1 MTPHPAKRP
10 VSDHF
15 LDQLP
20 ARLEAAL
27 ASTER
32 GYLTS
37 VTLDVPMP
45 DFPTPVELP
54 DESIFWSRPAQGHFR
69 LGVGRALRLAF
80 AGVDRFEQLDQRLRE
95 LESDWSRGDDVPGVF
110 LGFAFSPVQQV
121 QRDWAPL
128 ANTLALVPRV
138 VIDRGPLGCRLT
150 FSCRAD
156 EDRDDVMAHWL
167 DGAGAIVRAFD
178 PDTVIANSA
187 PIVLREIPGAEAD
200 WLARVGRAL
209 DEIRSG
215 KLDKL
220 VLTRRIRM
228 LTSRPL
234 RPGAVLAWLGDR
246 YNDCTLFSFRES
258 DMALVGVSP
267 ERLLSIRD
275 GAVLADALAGS
286 APRLTP
292 PEEDRIAGEMLL
304 KEIKAQHEHAVVV
317 DDIIGALRPDCVSV
331 SACQA
336 PSLLKLPTVQHLWS
350 QVHGQLREGVRPL
363 ALISRLHPT
372 PAVGGTPREQALT
385 WLQDHGETRWGWY
398 TGGVGWLDGNGAE
411 VSVVLRCGL
420 LNGATADL
428 FAGAGI
434 VAGSVPETE
443 LDETRWKLDALREAL
458 AIG

>member
-1 MTPHPAKRP
+1 
-10 VSDHF
+10 VFNHF

-69 LGVGRALRLAF
+69 LAVGRALRLAF

-110 LGFAFSPVQQV
+110 LGFAFSPVQEV

-200 WLARVGRAL
+200 WLARVRRAL

-220 VLTRRIRM
+220 VLTRRITM

-372 PAVGGTPREQALT
+372 PAVGGMPREQALT